1 MEIKLNKHNHQNSY
15 PRDNRILP
23 DPKDKEEDA
32 RRRG

>member
-15 PRDNRILP
+15 PGDNGILLE
-23 DPKDKEEDA
+23 PKDKEEDA